1 MNRVKTMDQAQSIR
15 TIGMIVGFLSI
26 LLTETGAKRL
36 VSAVLLAA
44 GLPSGRVAE
53 LSGLCYKR
61 VRELRVK
68 IEAGEPADSL
78 FRVEGGGRN
87 KKIKDI
93 ESLVLEEVEN
103 GNFCSQQEIAD
114 MIADKYGIKVHRS
127 VVSRLLKKTA
137 SGG

>member
-1 MNRVKTMDQAQSIR
+1 MNRIKTLDQDQSIR
-15 TIGMIVGFLSI
+15 TIGMVIGFLSI
-26 LLTETGAKRL
+26 LLTETGAKRA

-44 GLPSGRVAE
+44 GLSCDHVAG
-53 LSGLCYKR
+53 LTGLCYKR
-61 VRELRVK
+61 VRELRLK
-68 IEAGEPADSL
+68 LEAGESADSL

-103 GNFCSQQEIAD
+103 GNFHSQQEIAD

-127 VVSRLLKKTA
+127 MISRLLKKTA
-137 SGG
+137 SSG